1 MKTLIDLT
9 NLKIPSEF
17 TKKTA
22 FIFEINDDSFEHIG
36 LPPETVAL
44 VDNSKRFSTVHP
56 IAFYLGNERMV
67 GLAENILE
75 DLYQLKQRNI
85 DDIPTLF
92 TKTEIEMIGQ
102 IRGIYKPGL
111 RTQELRFE
119 KI

>member
-9 NLKIPSEF
+9 NLQIPTEF
-17 TKKTA
+17 KNRTS

-36 LPPETVAL
+36 LPEDTVAL
-44 VDNSKRFSTVHP
+44 VDNSKTFSTVRP
-56 IAFYLGNERMV
+56 IAFYLKNERMV

-75 DLYQLKQRNI
+75 DLYQLKQGNI
-85 DDIPTLF
+85 DNIPTLF

-102 IRGIYKPGL
+102 IRGFYKPEL